1 MIEKLIN
8 EIKIY
13 LKDNAP
19 NLTEEQKS
27 RMYKILNSSNPNFLG
42 YGNKHSDIEKFV
54 REIQNKYQP
63 SYDEV
68 FEIFKILIKSDVHDE
83 KMAGIFL
90 LNRFKKNFDKETI
103 RMIQEIIPQTFDTW
117 AITDTTMIRVI
128 GPFLGKKGN
137 EELAEKTIYK
147 WSISDN
153 IWIRRASLVI
163 LLKIVMMKKRFNE
176 DYIFEFIEKMLKYP
190 EDYIQKGIGWLLKTC
205 SKFNPDLIFNYLMKN
220 KERFPRLI
228 LRYASEKLPKEKR
241 LLVLEK

>member
-205 SKFNPDLIFNYLMKN
+205 SKFNPDLIFNYLKKN